1 MDSTPTA
8 NLPTLLLTR
17 LDRGLS
23 PTIDAQTLAPYGQ
36 KNVKELCRRKVLAPL
51 PCPDVVAPCGECDE
65 GCLGMAVVEID
76 GKPRAL
82 CPNGILAPQN
92 LDPLRLER
100 YFVDEKELC
109 FQLRQGNGLT
119 GEGVEALSGGLWLL
133 GWDDAQTPVFA
144 LFRCGEASAALAIG
158 AVLSF
163 AQGQKAEIW
172 LPCCDVLPL
181 AVRSAAGCDLTFRD
195 LSMEIDVSDTAPM
208 FRLVKQV
215 EKISEAIDLKPEIII
230 NVDARTVRF
239 RNADVALGP
248 TVFRLLLT
256 LAEHAVKTHESMPS
270 AKLIKSIWGS
280 KGMNE
285 DLRNNLRRLRKGF
298 QKTMGASFDPK
309 SIIHHNA
316 KTGTRLAIPS
326 KLILIV
332 KADNQN

>member
-1 MDSTPTA
+1 MDSTPIA

-51 PCPDVVAPCGECDE
+51 PRPAVVGPCGECDE

-76 GKPRAL
+76 GKLRAL
-82 CPNGILAPQN
+82 CPNGISAPQN

-100 YFVDEKELC
+100 YVVDEKELC

-133 GWDDAQTPVFA
+133 GRDAAQTPVFA

-172 LPCCDVLPL
+172 LPCCDILPL
-181 AVRSAAGCDLTFRD
+181 AVRNAAGRGLTFRD
-195 LSMEIDVSDTAPM
+195 LSMDIDVSDTAPL
-208 FRLVKQV
+208 FRLRRQA
-215 EKISEAIDLKPEIII
+215 EKVSEAIDLKPEIII

-239 RNADVALGP
+239 RDADVALGP

-256 LAEHAVKTHESMPS
+256 LAEHALITPEPMLS
-270 AKLIKSIWGS
+270 AKLIKTVWGS
-280 KGMNE
+280 QGIGD
-285 DLRNNLRRLRKGF
+285 DLRNNLRRLREGF
-298 QKTMGASFDPK
+298 QKAMGSSFDPK
-309 SIIHHNA
+309 SIIHHYA

-326 KLILIV
+326 NLILII